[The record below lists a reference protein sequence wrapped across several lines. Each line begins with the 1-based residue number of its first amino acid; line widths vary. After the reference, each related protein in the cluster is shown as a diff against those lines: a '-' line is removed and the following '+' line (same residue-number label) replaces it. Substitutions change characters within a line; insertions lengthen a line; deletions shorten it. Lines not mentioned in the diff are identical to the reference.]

1 MKNIL
6 YIGNKLNNKH
16 FNPSSAHT
24 LGTLLESEGYNLFYA
39 SSKSNKLFRLIDML
53 KACFKY
59 SAKVDFVL
67 IDTYSTLNFFYAFFT
82 SQLCRLLKLKYIPI
96 LHGGNLPMRL
106 DNSSMLS
113 RLIFSNSYQNIA
125 PSNYL
130 TEEFSARGYSTIF
143 IPNVL
148 EIKDYKFL
156 EREIVSPK
164 LLYVRAF
171 SKIYNPELAI
181 KVLDMLLELYP
192 NALLCMVGPE
202 KDESLQ
208 VCKSLVKSLK
218 LENHVEFTGVLP
230 KLRWHKK
237 SEDYNIF
244 INTTNFDNTPVS
256 VMEAM
261 ALGLPIVSTNVGGM
275 PYLISDKKDG
285 LLVDKNDADEM
296 VNAVKYIIDNQEFAR
311 QIAVNA
317 RHKVEQF
324 NWEQVKKLW
333 FNVLR

>member
-1 MKNIL
+1 
-6 YIGNKLNNKH
+6 
-16 FNPSSAHT
+16 
-24 LGTLLESEGYNLFYA
+24 
-39 SSKSNKLFRLIDML
+39 
-53 KACFKY
+53 
-59 SAKVDFVL
+59 
-67 IDTYSTLNFFYAFFT
+67 
-82 SQLCRLLKLKYIPI
+82 
-96 LHGGNLPMRL
+96 MRL

-113 RLIFSNSYQNIA
+113 RLIFSNSHQNIA

-181 KVLDMLLELYP
+181 KVLDMLLETYP

-202 KDESLQ
+202 KDESFQ

-218 LENHVEFTGVLP
+218 LENHVEFTGMLP
-230 KLRWHKK
+230 KQQWLKK
-237 SEDYNIF
+237 SEEFNIF

-275 PYLISDKKDG
+275 PYLISDKKEG

-296 VNAVKYIIDNQEFAR
+296 VNAVKYLIENQEFAR
-311 QIAVNA
+311 QVAVNA
-317 RHKVEQF
+317 RHKIEQF

>member
-1 MKNIL
+1 MIL
-6 YIGNKLNNKH
+6 YIGNNIKSKKTVTTTIFTLKKLLKQEG
-16 FNPSSAHT
+16 FNIKIVSSIKIQ
-24 LGTLLESEGYNLFYA
+24 F
-39 SSKSNKLFRLIDML
+39 FRLLSML
-53 KACFKY
+53 WAIIWY
-59 SAKVDFVL
+59 RNQISYVL
-67 IDTYSTLNFFYAFFT
+67 IDTYSTLNFFYAFFA
-82 SQLCRLLKLKYIPI
+82 SQLCRLLRLKYIPI
-96 LHGGNLPMRL
+96 LHGGNLPKRL
-106 DNSSMLS
+106 DNSSILS
-113 RLIFSNSYQNIA
+113 RLIFSNSHVNIA

-130 TEEFSARGYSTIF
+130 LEKFSARGYGTIF

-148 EIKDYKFL
+148 EIKGYKFL
-156 EREIVSPK
+156 ERNIVSPK

-181 KVLDMLLELYP
+181 KVLDMLIETYP
-192 NALLCMVGPE
+192 NALLCMIGPE

-208 VCKSLVKSLK
+208 LCKSLVKSLK
-218 LENHVEFTGVLP
+218 LENHVEFTGLLP
-230 KLRWHKK
+230 KSQWHKK

-256 VMEAM
+256 IMEAM

-285 LLVDKNDADEM
+285 LLVDKNDVDKM
-296 VNAVKYIIDNQEFAR
+296 VNAVKYLIDNQEFAR

-317 RHKVEQF
+317 RSKAEQF
-324 NWEQVKKLW
+324 DWEQVKKLW

>member
-1 MKNIL
+1 MIL
-6 YIGNKLNNKH
+6 YIGNNIKSKKTVATTI
-16 FNPSSAHT
+16 FT
-24 LGTLLESEGYNLFYA
+24 L
-39 SSKSNKLFRLIDML
+39 NKLLKQEGFNIKIVSSIKIKFFRLLSML
-53 KACFKY
+53 WAIIRY
-59 SAKVDFVL
+59 RNQISYVL
-67 IDTYSTLNFFYAFFT
+67 IDTYSTLSFFYAFFT
-82 SQLCRLLKLKYIPI
+82 SQLCRILKLKYIPI
-96 LHGGNLPMRL
+96 LHGGNLPKRL
-106 DNSSMLS
+106 DNSSIIS
-113 RLIFSNSYQNIA
+113 RLIFSNSYLNIA

-130 TEEFSARGYSTIF
+130 LEEFSARGYGTIF

-156 EREIVSPK
+156 ERNIVSPK

-181 KVLDMLLELYP
+181 KVLDTLIETYP

-208 VCKSLVKSLK
+208 LCKSLVKTLK
-218 LENHVEFTGVLP
+218 LENHVEFTGMLP
-230 KLRWHKK
+230 KRQWHKK
-237 SEDYNIF
+237 SEDFNIF

-275 PYLISDKKDG
+275 PYLISHKKDG
-285 LLVDKNDADEM
+285 LLVDKNDANKM
-296 VNAVKYIIDNQEFAR
+296 VNAVKYLIDNQEFTR

-317 RHKVEQF
+317 RYKAEQF

>member
-6 YIGNKLNNKH
+6 YIGNKINNKH
-16 FNPSSAHT
+16 SNPPSIHKFG
-24 LGTLLESEGYNLFYA
+24 LLLEREGYTLFYA
-39 SSKSNKLFRLIDML
+39 SSKTNKLFRLLEML
-53 KACFKY
+53 KTCFRY
-59 SAKVDFVL
+59 RAKIDFVL

-96 LHGGNLPMRL
+96 LHGGNLPKRL
-106 DNSSMLS
+106 DNSSKFS
-113 RLIFSNSYQNIA
+113 RLIFSNSYLNVA

-130 TEEFSARGYSTIF
+130 VEKFSARGYGAIL
-143 IPNVL
+143 IPNFL

-156 EREIVSPK
+156 ERNIVSPK

-181 KVLDMLLELYP
+181 KVLDKLIETYP

-208 VCKSLVKSLK
+208 LCKSLVKSLK
-218 LENHVEFTGVLP
+218 IENRVEFTGILP
-230 KLRWHKK
+230 KRQWHKK
-237 SEDYNIF
+237 AIDFNIF

-275 PYLISDKKDG
+275 PYLISHKKDG
-285 LLVDKNDADEM
+285 LLVDKNDVNKM
-296 VNAVKYIIDNQEFAR
+296 VNAVKYLIDNQEFTR

-317 RHKVEQF
+317 RYKVEQF

>member
-1 MKNIL
+1 MIL
-6 YIGNKLNNKH
+6 YIGNNI
-16 FNPSSAHT
+16 
-24 LGTLLESEGYNLFYA
+24 
-39 SSKSNKLFRLIDML
+39 KSNSATVTTISNLGELLKKEGFNVKVKSSHSTKFFRLLSML
-53 KACFKY
+53 WAIIRY
-59 SAKVDFVL
+59 RNQISYVL
-67 IDTYSTLNFFYAFFT
+67 IDTYSTLSFFYAFFT
-82 SQLCRLLKLKYIPI
+82 SQLCRILKLKYIPI
-96 LHGGNLPMRL
+96 LHGGNLPKRL
-106 DNSSMLS
+106 DNSSIIS
-113 RLIFSNSYQNIA
+113 RLIFSNSYLNIA

-130 TEEFSARGYSTIF
+130 LEEFSARGYGTIF

-156 EREIVSPK
+156 ERNIVSPK

-181 KVLDMLLELYP
+181 KVLDTLIETYP

-208 VCKSLVKSLK
+208 LCKSLVKTLK
-218 LENHVEFTGVLP
+218 LENHVEFTGMLP
-230 KLRWHKK
+230 KRQWHKK
-237 SEDYNIF
+237 SEDFNIF

-275 PYLISDKKDG
+275 PYLISHKKDG
-285 LLVDKNDADEM
+285 LLVDKNDANKM
-296 VNAVKYIIDNQEFAR
+296 VNAVKYLIDNQEFTR

-317 RHKVEQF
+317 RYKAEQF